1 MSSRCGGAPAPA
13 APQQLVPLLSELA
26 PDLVPQPLVLVLHGQ
41 HALLQ
46 RVQQE
51 LLPQPRPLR
60 VLPVALPPLHA
71 ARVLAPR
78 PAQALPVL
86 VLVLVLLPFPLVQVA
101 VEEHVDVH
109 LVRVIPV
116 LHGPVEVHVGGGHVG
131 LRAHEV
137 AHDERVREPW
147 NLKKLMKPVLELQPN
162 CFKVL
167 I

>member
-1 MSSRCGGAPAPA
+1 MCQAAAGGAHAHGRQVGPELGGLAAEGAHGQQRALLDVRLVDAREVPVAPRRVQAPA
-13 APQQLVPLLSELA
+13 AA
-26 PDLVPQPLVLVLHGQ
+26 
-41 HALLQ
+41 
-46 RVQQE
+46 
-51 LLPQPRPLR
+51 
-60 VLPVALPPLHA
+60 A
-71 ARVLAPR
+71 ARLGLP
-78 PAQALPVL
+78 LPVL